1 VTYVAV
7 QFALLDRG
15 KSQTRQLGLV
25 TLCLSFLI
33 TARRLGGSWMLW
45 AYNLL
50 LARVYAVNAMD
61 AAPNSVSVL

>member
-1 VTYVAV
+1 
-7 QFALLDRG
+7 
-15 KSQTRQLGLV
+15 
-25 TLCLSFLI
+25 
-33 TARRLGGSWMLW
+33 MLW